1 MPRSGSQGARK
12 RAPHRNAA
20 RPHPTVTAHA
30 GSLDTRKN
38 TPQSFKAALAF
49 PVDYL
54 EADVRFSPD
63 NVAYLSHDPLP
74 VPLQRN
80 AMKLKDLLRLV
91 APHKRVR
98 LNLDMKEYS
107 GLKEMAALVRSSGM
121 SSRVLLTGIVLEAVP
136 QVRARGVGLPYLLN
150 ARPGFWHRFTAVGA
164 AAFPRVVQSCGALGL
179 NVHHAFITRR
189 LARSLSA
196 AGLAVS
202 VWTVDGEREMR
213 RVLSMPADNIT
224 TNRVDVLLALRNGR
238 GR

>member
-1 MPRSGSQGARK
+1 MVYSIWTEDVAQPQ
-12 RAPHRNAA
+12 PLEL
-20 RPHPTVTAHA
+20 TVTAHA
-30 GSLDTRKN
+30 GCLGTRKN
-38 TPQSFKAALAF
+38 TLESFKAALAF

-54 EADVRFSPD
+54 EADVRFTPAND
-63 NVAYLSHDPLP
+63 AYLSHDPLP
-74 VPLQRN
+74 LPQQRD
-80 AMKLKDLLRLV
+80 AMRLKELLKLV

-107 GLKEMAALVRSSGM
+107 GLGEMAALLRHSGM
-121 SSRVLLTGIVLEAVP
+121 GSRVILTGIVREAIP

-150 ARPGFWHRFTAVGA
+150 ARPGFWHRFTTVGA

-224 TNRVDVLLALRNGR
+224 TNRVDVLLGLQSGR
-238 GR
+238 QR